1 MIKGLYI
8 TLFICTVSLNGMAQT
23 AQSQLFQAEL
33 KLKENFSALY
43 KSETDKSTDSLNAVI
58 LDIFST
64 SLEDPQSFLYAW
76 DSLNMIGK
84 LHSSDQKLNIY
95 TWFVKNSKDSYTYFG
110 YIQYNKGSTK
120 KPEILL
126 YPLIDKSKGMKNPET
141 MNLSPDNWLACV
153 YYNVYEFNY
162 QRETYYTLL
171 GYNFN
176 NNFSDKKYIEVL
188 RFDKEGKATFGGE
201 FRSEFQTVRRVILE
215 YSAQLVA
222 SIRFNDNLKMIVMDH
237 LAPFESMFTGNYRF
251 YGPDGSYD
259 GYEFH
264 KGEFLLRKD
273 VDARNEENRR

>member
-1 MIKGLYI
+1 MIKSLSI
-8 TLFICTVSLNGMAQT
+8 ALLLSVVSLNGMTQAAQLPFL
-23 AQSQLFQAEL
+23 SAEL

-43 KSETDKSTDSLNAVI
+43 ASETDKSIDSLNAVI
-58 LDIFST
+58 LELFST
-64 SLEDPQSFLYAW
+64 SLENPQSFAYSW

-84 LHSSDQKLNIY
+84 LRSPDQKLNIY
-95 TWFVKNSKDSYTYFG
+95 TWFVRKSKDNYSYFG
-110 YIQYNKGSTK
+110 FLQYNNGSTK
-120 KPEILL
+120 RPEILL

-141 MNLSPDNWLACV
+141 LNLSPDNWLACV
-153 YYNVYEFNY
+153 YYNIYEFNY

-171 GYNFN
+171 GYSFN

-188 RFDKEGKATFGGE
+188 MFDKEGNAAFGGN
-201 FRSEFQTVRRVILE
+201 FHSEFQTVKRVILE

-222 SIRFNDNLKMIVMDH
+222 SIRFNDKLQMIVMDH